1 MKWYFPRQLPGQV
14 ETEITQRDQFSNDD
28 VELSE
33 TIIREALQNS
43 LDAAVDDPAK
53 VKVSI
58 RLVGVDDGLS
68 PSFVEGLVRE
78 QRVHAEA
85 ANLDLDSI
93 DKNYPTALVIEDF
106 GTKGLTGSVD
116 SRDEDNFSD
125 FWRRHGKSHKTGK
138 SRGRWGLGKLVYSST
153 SMIGAFFGVTIREE
167 DQKPYLMGQ
176 TVLNLR
182 KLEGI
187 EYPPHGFFAD
197 LEGEGDPYREIA
209 VPIKNQSLV
218 ADFFQQFSLK
228 RDKETGL
235 SVIIPFPNPKFSVDS
250 LIGTAIAN
258 YFYPILTG
266 QLTLEFDELLVD
278 EGSVRSLA
286 HKYAS
291 DKLSDI
297 DLLFDFIEGVYGQK
311 EVSIYQLK
319 PSWSKNGKLLE
330 EDFESEELEKARELY
345 LEGKIV
351 GLKLPLS
358 LTRKDN
364 TRISTFFSV
373 FIQQPETLGKG
384 VDLYVR
390 GGLTLPGEAKFRDR
404 KALGAMI
411 AEDEEI
417 CSFLG
422 YAENAAHT
430 QWVGSAEK
438 LKQHYKAASK
448 VVRAVKQALVEFYD
462 LLSDNAEQVDEHA
475 LRSFFWIEQP
485 EAEKSSKKKPKPKAT
500 PIDIPP
506 PPEPRP
512 KDFAI
517 RSVDGGFIVSTTAN
531 TNPDRFP
538 QEVTVK
544 VAYDVATGDPFKKYS
559 PLDFKLGNK
568 SLAVTLTEGS
578 GKVLAKKQNTLRFR
592 VERVPFQITVVG
604 FDDNRDLKIKLSRKG
619 AGSAENN

>member
-14 ETEITQRDQFSNDD
+14 ETEVTQRDQFSNDD

-43 LDAAVDDPAK
+43 LDAAIDDRAE

-58 RLVGVDDGLS
+58 RLVSVDDGLN
-68 PSFVEGLVRE
+68 PDFVESLVRE
-78 QRVHAEA
+78 QRIHAEA
-85 ANLDLDSI
+85 ANLDLESV

-106 GTKGLTGSVD
+106 GTKGLTGSVN

-153 SMIGAFFGVTIREE
+153 SMIGAFFGVTIREG
-167 DQKPYLMGQ
+167 DQQPLLMGQ

-182 KLEGI
+182 KLDGI

-209 VPIKNQSLV
+209 VPIKDQSLV
-218 ADFFQQFSLK
+218 SDFFQQFSLK

-235 SVIIPFPNPKFSVDS
+235 SVIIPFPNPKFSIDA

-266 QLTLEFDELLVD
+266 QLTLSFDDLLID

-286 HKYAS
+286 HQYAS

-297 DLLFDFIEGVYGQK
+297 DLLFDFIEGSCSL
-311 EVSIYQLK
+311 EDVSIYELK
-319 PSWSKNGKLLE
+319 PSWSKNGRLSE
-330 EDFESEELEKARELY
+330 EDFEPEDLKNARELY
-345 LEGKIV
+345 IDGKMI
-351 GLKLPLS
+351 GLKLPLN
-358 LTRKDN
+358 LTRKDG
-364 TRISTFFSV
+364 TRIDTFFSV
-373 FIQQPETLGKG
+373 FIQQPESLSKG

-430 QWVGSAEK
+430 QWIGSAEK

-448 VVRAVKQALVEFYD
+448 VVRSIKHALVEFYD
-462 LLSDNAEQVDEHA
+462 LLSDNAEQVDENA

-485 EAEKSSKKKPKPKAT
+485 EADKSSNKKTKPKAT
-500 PIDIPP
+500 PINIPP

-517 RSVDGGFIVSTTAN
+517 RSVDGGFIVSTTSNAD
-531 TNPDRFP
+531 PVRFP

-568 SLAVTLTEGS
+568 SLAVTLTEDS
-578 GKVLAKKQNTLRFR
+578 GTVLSKKQNTLRFH
-592 VERVPFQITVVG
+592 VERVPFQISVVG